1 MLLHHEI
8 NNTLYKIF
16 FIVSLNYL
24 QFHYVRNSFD
34 KNYSFHDFLSGV
46 TTSGKISSG
55 IKLEL
60 RSNSANATL
69 SYDLLLIFIVLLNNI
84 KH

>member
-24 QFHYVRNSFD
+24 QFHYLRNSFD

-55 IKLEL
+55 TKLEL

-69 SYDLLLIFIVLLNNI
+69 SCDLLLIYIVSLNNV

>member
-8 NNTLYKIF
+8 KNTFYKIF

-34 KNYSFHDFLSGV
+34 KNYSTFHDFLSGA
-46 TTSGKISSG
+46 TTSGKISS
-55 IKLEL
+55 
-60 RSNSANATL
+60 
-69 SYDLLLIFIVLLNNI
+69 
-84 KH
+84 